1 MHIRAYDPIL
11 DRLNKLHPKLIDLAL
26 DRIERLLAMLGHPE
40 EKLPPVVHIAGTN
53 GKGSTLA
60 YLRAMAEA
68 AGMRVHV
75 YTSPHLVRFNERIR
89 VAGELIGDAELA
101 ALLEECE
108 RVNAGQP
115 ITFFEITNAAAFLA
129 FARHPADLCLLETGM
144 GGEFDSTNVIKQPA
158 LTLLTKITFDHQAYL
173 GNTIAAIAH
182 AKAGIMK
189 RGVTSIAAAQDAEA
203 LEVFAARGAQLDA
216 PLMAEGRDWRVDDTR
231 TGLRVGYKDR
241 ALDLPRPNL
250 LGAHQIFN
258 AGLATAAALELNRM
272 GVLPKT
278 LDDAAIAHGLQHAEW
293 PARMQ
298 RLTRGPLVEMLPQGW
313 ELWLDGAH
321 NPAGAQTVAAMADAW
336 TKEANPLALDMIVGI
351 LDTKDARGMFEP
363 LAGKVRRMRT
373 VTIPGAPHAVA
384 GEALATIAAANGMPA
399 RAAASVETA
408 LGELIAKHG
417 NPSRPA
423 RVLIC
428 GSLYFAGSVLA
439 ENG

>member
-1 MHIRAYDPIL
+1 VYDAIL
-11 DRLNKLHPKLIDLAL
+11 DRLTQLHPKLIDLAL
-26 DRIERLLAMLGHPE
+26 DRIERLLAKLGHPE

-89 VAGELIGDAELA
+89 IAGALIGDAELA
-101 ALLEECE
+101 AILEECE

-129 FARHPADLCLLETGM
+129 FARHPADLVLLETGL

-158 LTLLTKITFDHQAYL
+158 LTLLTTISFDHQAYL
-173 GNTIAAIAH
+173 GNTIAAIAST
-182 AKAGIMK
+182 KAGIMK
-189 RGVTSIAAAQDAEA
+189 TGVTSIASAQEAEA
-203 LEVFAARGAQLDA
+203 LDVFATRGAKLNA
-216 PLMAEGRDWRVDDTR
+216 PLLVEGRDWTVKS
-231 TGLRVGYKDR
+231 TGEGLHVSYKDR
-241 ALDLPRPNL
+241 AVDLPRPNL
-250 LGAHQIFN
+250 PGAHQVFN

-272 GVLPKT
+272 RVLKAQ
-278 LDDAAIAHGLQHAEW
+278 LSDVHIAAGLRHAEW

-298 RLTRGPLVEMLPQGW
+298 RLTRGPLVEALPPGW

-321 NPAGAQTVAAMADAW
+321 NPAGAQAAAAMADAW
-336 TKEANPLALDMIVGI
+336 SKDVNPLPLDLVVGM
-351 LDTKDARGMFEP
+351 LDTKDARGIFAP
-363 LAGKVRRMRT
+363 LAGRVRRMRT
-373 VTIPGAPHAVA
+373 VTIPNELHAVP
-384 GEALATIAAANGMPA
+384 GDALATIAAANGLPA
-399 RAAASVETA
+399 RAAANIGAA
-408 LGELIAKHG
+408 LGELIAAHG

-428 GSLYFAGSVLA
+428 GSLYLAGTVLA